1 MILDGVSRRASV
13 PARAI
18 PEPIDFCPFS
28 PGMEKVL
35 AVGAATTRLHALKAV
50 PEEAVPPQA
59 SQPTSGNAMCP
70 VLCLEMVDFS
80 RRPVA
85 DQLVLRE
92 RFNGRLARALEQVPL
107 LDRMVLET
115 VEGVA
120 ITFLGGPEAAL
131 HVALRF
137 AHSLQPVSGSS
148 DPLQV
153 RACINLG
160 HVRLTRDGSG
170 HPLVLGDG
178 INVAQRLLGFAAP
191 GQFLASRAYHEAL
204 CQRFPAHKGL
214 FLYQGSRTDTH
225 VREHEVYE
233 LDAQAMPPGEVPP
246 PASVQAPRTPAPPS
260 SARLRSSSR
269 RRLAVAGAAISAALL
284 FAAVLDRVLPDRSE
298 HAGGTSDRAVAQ
310 PTPLER
316 PLVLRQ
322 KTLLPTPAAVR
333 PENSAAGEAPDANL
347 MAEAAAQSHAHA
359 KPEPAASPVTQP
371 PGAHRTPP
379 RASGAPR
386 AAPQA
391 GPSARADDRP
401 RRAASPTPPAQAP
414 AAVST
419 TTPGPVVAQPGPVG
433 QQAANDAWRMLPTP
447 SLPAPASPKE
457 TPTALVLLA
466 VSPWGEVFVDGR
478 SMGVSPPLTELELP
492 QGKHRI
498 VVRNSDFKPYDEEI
512 ELGSN
517 QTMRIKHKFVRR

>member
-1 MILDGVSRRASV
+1 
-13 PARAI
+13 
-18 PEPIDFCPFS
+18 
-28 PGMEKVL
+28 MEKVL

-50 PEEAVPPQA
+50 PEQAVPPQA

-115 VEGVA
+115 GEGVA

-137 AHSLQPVSGSS
+137 AHSLQPASGSS

-153 RACINLG
+153 RAGINLG
-160 HVRLTRDGSG
+160 PVRLTRDASG

-204 CQRFPAHKGL
+204 CQRFPGHKGL

-246 PASVQAPRTPAPPS
+246 PASEQPPRTPAS
-260 SARLRSSSR
+260 STSARVRSSTR

-298 HAGGTSDRAVAQ
+298 HAAGTRDRAVAQ
-310 PTPLER
+310 RTPLER
-316 PLVLRQ
+316 PLILRQ

-333 PENSAAGEAPDANL
+333 PENSAAAEAPDAIDV
-347 MAEAAAQSHAHA
+347 AEAAAQSQTRAE
-359 KPEPAASPVTQP
+359 PGPAASPVTQP
-371 PGAHRTPP
+371 PAVHRAPP
-379 RASGAPR
+379 RASAAPR
-386 AAPQA
+386 AAPKA
-391 GPSARADDRP
+391 RPSAREVDEP
-401 RRAASPTPPAQAP
+401 RSAASPTLVAP
-414 AAVST
+414 APA
-419 TTPGPVVAQPGPVG
+419 VVAAAPPGQVVARSEPVG
-433 QQAANDAWRMLPTP
+433 QEAANDAWRMLPTHSVP
-447 SLPAPASPKE
+447 PQASPKK

-466 VSPWGEVFVDGR
+466 VSPWGEVFVDGK

-517 QTMRIKHKFVRR
+517 QTIRIKHKFVRR

>member
-1 MILDGVSRRASV
+1 
-13 PARAI
+13 
-18 PEPIDFCPFS
+18 
-28 PGMEKVL
+28 MEKVL

-50 PEEAVPPQA
+50 PDEAVPPQA

-131 HVALRF
+131 HVAVRF

-153 RACINLG
+153 RAGLNLG
-160 HVRLTRDGSG
+160 PVRLTRDTSG

-233 LDAQAMPPGEVPP
+233 LDAQAMPPGEVLPP
-246 PASVQAPRTPAPPS
+246 PASPQAPRTPAAPT
-260 SARLRSSSR
+260 SARVRSSSR

-298 HAGGTSDRAVAQ
+298 HAGGTPDRAVAQ
-310 PTPLER
+310 RAPLER

-322 KTLLPTPAAVR
+322 KTLLPTPVAVR
-333 PENSAAGEAPDANL
+333 PENPAAGEAPDGNL
-347 MAEAAAQSHAHA
+347 VAETAAQSHARA
-359 KPEPAASPVTQP
+359 NPEPAAIPVTQP

-386 AAPQA
+386 AAPKA
-391 GPSARADDRP
+391 GPSARTDDRP
-401 RRAASPTPPAQAP
+401 RRAAAPIPPEQAP

-419 TTPGPVVAQPGPVG
+419 ASPGPVVAQPGPVG
-433 QQAANDAWRMLPTP
+433 QQAADAAAKMLPIP
-447 SLPAPASPKE
+447 SLPAPASPKK
-457 TPTALVLLA
+457 TPTALVLFA

-478 SMGVSPPLTELELP
+478 SMGVSPPLRELELP